1 MAADS
6 PSLLLILALFI
17 AAAAGWLFGKWGHS
31 PFSVARG
38 RKPPSRVG
46 KRGMSPFA
54 DRLSEEYFR
63 GLGFLLDEEPD
74 KALEVFLRMV
84 DVDNDT
90 VETHFAL
97 GSLYRRRGEVER
109 AIRVHENIM
118 ARPSLRDEHR
128 VHAMF
133 ALGED
138 YFRAGLFDRAESL
151 FLQLA
156 AGGSRHVPALRYLL
170 RIYERQRDWEQAI
183 ATHRR
188 LVAVA
193 SPEHPTAIAHYHCE
207 LAEQMRAKG
216 DFEGA
221 RQQLHHARDV
231 QRNFPRGALIRA
243 DIALDMNQPELAASL
258 CQRIVELHPK
268 LLTLALPRVM
278 RAMRDTDAGAIE
290 RRFQAWMRPDPVARA
305 ELAYAAIVA
314 GLEQEPF
321 VRECLPDLLREDS
334 TLGEIVSAT
343 SGEPAQL
350 TAEQRTALAKAL
362 GRVLR
367 RTQRY
372 RCVDCGFASAAH
384 FWQCPGCRSWDAF
397 APVALLD
404 LSPGMQRR

>member
-1 MAADS
+1 MAADP
-6 PSLLLILALFI
+6 PSLLLIAALFI
-17 AAAAGWLFGKWGHS
+17 AAAAGWLFG
-31 PFSVARG
+31 RY
-38 RKPPSRVG
+38 RPSSRTG
-46 KRGMSPFA
+46 AESNPNK
-54 DRLSEEYFR
+54 LSEEYFR

-97 GSLYRRRGEVER
+97 GNLYRRRGEVER

-118 ARPSLRDEHR
+118 ARPSLSDEHR

-138 YFRAGLFDRAESL
+138 YFRAGLFDRAERL

-156 AGGSRHVPALRYLL
+156 DGGGRHVHALRYLL
-170 RIYERQRDWEQAI
+170 RIYEQQRDWEQAI
-183 ATHRR
+183 AAHKR

-193 SPEHPTAIAHYHCE
+193 SPEQPTAIAHYHCE

-216 DFEGA
+216 DFDGA
-221 RQQLHHARDV
+221 RQQLHSARDA

-243 DIALDMNQPELAASL
+243 DIALDMNQPELAALL
-258 CQRIVELHPK
+258 CQRAVELHPK

-278 RAMRDTDAGAIE
+278 RAMRGTDVVEIE
-290 RRFQAWMRPDPVARA
+290 RRFRAWMRPDPVARA

-321 VRECLPDLLREDS
+321 VRECLPDLLREDP

-343 SGEPAQL
+343 SGDPAHL
-350 TAEQRTALAKAL
+350 TAEQCTALATAL
-362 GRVLR
+362 GRILR

-404 LSPGMQRR
+404 LTPGMHRR

>member
-1 MAADS
+1 MPADP
-6 PSLLLILALFI
+6 PSLLLIAALFV
-17 AAAAGWLFGKWGHS
+17 AAAAGWLFGRYRSGTSAAFTAAEPNK
-31 PFSVARG
+31 
-38 RKPPSRVG
+38 
-46 KRGMSPFA
+46 
-54 DRLSEEYFR
+54 LSEEYFR

-97 GSLYRRRGEVER
+97 GNLYRRRGEVER

-118 ARPSLRDEHR
+118 ARPSLSDEHR
-128 VHAMF
+128 LHAMF

-138 YFRAGLFDRAESL
+138 YFRAGLFDRAEQL
-151 FLQLA
+151 FQQLA
-156 AGGSRHVPALRYLL
+156 DGGGRHVQALRYLL
-170 RIYERQRDWEQAI
+170 RIYEQQRDWEQAI
-183 ATHRR
+183 VAHRR

-216 DFEGA
+216 DFTGA
-221 RQQLHHARDV
+221 RAQLHLAREA

-243 DIALDMNQPELAASL
+243 DIALDMNHPELAALL
-258 CQRIVELHPK
+258 CQRAVELHPK
-268 LLTLALPRVM
+268 LLALALPRVM
-278 RAMRDTDAGAIE
+278 RAMRGTEAGDIE
-290 RRFQAWMRPDPVARA
+290 RRFRAWIRPDPVARA

-314 GLEQEPF
+314 GLEQEAF
-321 VRECLPDLLREDS
+321 VRECLPDLLREDP
-334 TLGEIVSAT
+334 TLGEIVTAT
-343 SGEPAQL
+343 SGDPSHL
-350 TAEQRTALAKAL
+350 NAEQCTALATAL
-362 GRVLR
+362 GRILR

-404 LSPGMQRR
+404 LTPGMHRR